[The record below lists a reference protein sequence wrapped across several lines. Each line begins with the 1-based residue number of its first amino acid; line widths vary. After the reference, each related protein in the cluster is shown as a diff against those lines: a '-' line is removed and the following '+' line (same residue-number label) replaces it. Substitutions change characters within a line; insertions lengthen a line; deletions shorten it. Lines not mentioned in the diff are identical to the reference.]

1 VNAYSDDRATQKKRG
16 RPPSCPLQVR
26 IRVID
31 LWRQGLSLDMIS
43 RTLNREGI
51 STPTGRSRWTK
62 SHVDRLLHTKH
73 VQELI
78 RGALAKI

>member
-1 VNAYSDDRATQKKRG
+1 MNAYSNKPIQKKRG
-16 RPPSCPLQVR
+16 RPPSCPPQVR
-26 IRVID
+26 MRVID
-31 LWRQGLSLDMIS
+31 LWSQGLSLDMIGK
-43 RTLNREGI
+43 TLNREGI

-78 RGALAKI
+78 QDTLAGI